1 MSKKTFDLKFRV
13 WHIPQVPGKPF
24 HVEVR
29 DYAEAI
35 RVKATLADYD
45 TFQFENKIK
54 PDYCN
59 ASGIQVYQH
68 DLADEEMRD
77 MELEDRWVDVGDVDE
92 LNDYLDHLRS
102 TGWSISP
109 DQTVVSPITPS
120 KGRLDAIA
128 SLFKEGF
135 CDDRMVYDIYAAA
148 LGVDS
153 QWGK

>member
-24 HVEVR
+24 HVEVC

-35 RVKATLADYD
+35 RIKATLADYD

-68 DLADEEMRD
+68 DLTDEEMRD
-77 MELEDRWVDVGDVDE
+77 MELEDRWVDIGDVDE

-102 TGWSISP
+102 TGWL
-109 DQTVVSPITPS
+109 V
-120 KGRLDAIA
+120 
-128 SLFKEGF
+128 
-135 CDDRMVYDIYAAA
+135 
-148 LGVDS
+148 
-153 QWGK
+153 